1 MFLAALFQ
9 VLNHHRAKI
18 YFFVCTPAK
27 KADRMFNK
35 MPAGEWICCGKRK
48 IAEKSWERKKR
59 KMKYLPLCKCHFIRV
74 FLFTPWYE
82 Q

>member
-1 MFLAALFQ
+1 MFLAASFQ

-48 IAEKSWERKKR
+48 IAEKSCERKQKENEIPTTVQMPFYSR
-59 KMKYLPLCKCHFIRV
+59 FFVHTMV
-74 FLFTPWYE
+74 
-82 Q
+82 